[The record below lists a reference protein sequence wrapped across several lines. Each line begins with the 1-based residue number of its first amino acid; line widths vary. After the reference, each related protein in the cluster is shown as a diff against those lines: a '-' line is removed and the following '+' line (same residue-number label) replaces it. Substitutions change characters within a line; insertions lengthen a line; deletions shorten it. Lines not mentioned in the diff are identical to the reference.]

1 MCLATVD
8 AAIGLVK
15 HLLSKLTGKLE
26 HHLDVLGLSIS
37 LMLSSLCK
45 EDVLVSEKKD
55 PAFKKVFGV
64 CEVAL
69 LDWVKNHNVIGGSF
83 FGGRIQN
90 TTILYSLDELK
101 VYTYYNHVIVS
112 IRMVFSLDM
121 AETFVHSNCRKPT
134 NSLSMECMCCKCGE
148 EKS

>member
-101 VYTYYNHVIVS
+101 VYTYYI
-112 IRMVFSLDM
+112 IL
-121 AETFVHSNCRKPT
+121 
-134 NSLSMECMCCKCGE
+134 
-148 EKS
+148 KSCDCVNKNGIFLRYGRDFCPLKL

>member
-1 MCLATVD
+1 MGYTLYNRELCLATVY

-15 HLLSKLTGKLE
+15 HLLSKLTGRLE

-101 VYTYYNHVIVS
+101 VYTYFKI
-112 IRMVFSLDM
+112 M
-121 AETFVHSNCRKPT
+121 
-134 NSLSMECMCCKCGE
+134 
-148 EKS
+148 